1 MSFFK
6 AVKKNSNEGRGW
18 RPQGIFCTFKMLF
31 HKKVLSNK
39 FRQSL
44 AQSLNFSVYEKFC
57 LMVIAKCRRLVFLSS
72 SFWLVVNQWGVSFW
86 HGSSVVKST
95 KIGIEIYATK
105 FSIVVEGISFIR
117 STCWT
122 CPTGRWWCGRRRSWG
137 RLKVL
142 WGKRFV
148 GASKQAKPKQ
158 KLVVEGSEKKDDNQ
172 EFFDAEIRR
181 RTGPIGSLLP
191 TSRSLVCFSSRA
203 RGFSRATSFSA
214 PMIKI
219 GNMAVQTGAIRIIR
233 YLESNK
239 ALFYILW
246 EVKKFNFLIS

>member
-18 RPQGIFCTFKMLF
+18 SPQGIFCTFKMLF

-86 HGSSVVKST
+86 HGSTVVKST
-95 KIGIEIYATK
+95 KIGIEIYATR
-105 FSIVVEGISFIR
+105 FSIVERISFIR

-122 CPTGRWWCGRRRSWG
+122 CSTGRWWCGRRRSWG

-191 TSRSLVCFSSRA
+191 TSRSLVCFSGRA

-219 GNMAVQTGAIRIIR
+219 GNIAVV
-233 YLESNK
+233 K
-239 ALFYILW
+239 AL
-246 EVKKFNFLIS
+246 KS